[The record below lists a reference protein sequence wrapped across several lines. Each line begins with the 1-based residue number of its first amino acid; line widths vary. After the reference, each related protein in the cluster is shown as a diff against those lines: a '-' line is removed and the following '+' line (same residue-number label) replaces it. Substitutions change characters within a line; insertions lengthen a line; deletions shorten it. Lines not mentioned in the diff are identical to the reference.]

1 MSEDLEDADPVWPDL
16 LRDESNEELIERIV
30 NMVLDTR
37 SIAESARDRFA
48 AKLAENLIEKWT
60 DSMYLAN
67 IPIPNKTREEEDA
80 LRIWKEQD
88 ATIDRLMIERTSLT
102 IECERLKILL
112 RDAKGESAE
121 S

>member
-1 MSEDLEDADPVWPDL
+1 VIEDQEETGPVWPDL
-16 LRDESNEELIERIV
+16 LHDESKEELVERIV

-48 AKLAENLIEKWT
+48 VKLAENLIEKWT
-60 DSMYLAN
+60 DAMYLAN

-88 ATIDRLMIERTSLT
+88 ATIDRLMIERTTLT

-112 RDAKGESAE
+112 RHAKSESA
-121 S
+121 